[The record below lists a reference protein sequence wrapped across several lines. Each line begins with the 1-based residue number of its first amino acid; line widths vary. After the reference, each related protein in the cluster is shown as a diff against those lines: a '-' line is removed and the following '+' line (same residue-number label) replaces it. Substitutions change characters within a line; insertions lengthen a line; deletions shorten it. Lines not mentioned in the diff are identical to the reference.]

1 MEKRRKEAV
10 MMNSFFENN
19 VTAIFE
25 GVVAGLGLLVLNAVG
40 HQGFGGPEIPYVYG
54 LALALAVIVAAIR
67 SHTHPHDD
75 HHLGA

>member
-40 HQGFGGPEIPYVYG
+40 HEGFGGPEIPFVYG
-54 LALALAVIVAAIR
+54 LAFVLAVVVTAIR

-75 HHLGA
+75 SHRGA